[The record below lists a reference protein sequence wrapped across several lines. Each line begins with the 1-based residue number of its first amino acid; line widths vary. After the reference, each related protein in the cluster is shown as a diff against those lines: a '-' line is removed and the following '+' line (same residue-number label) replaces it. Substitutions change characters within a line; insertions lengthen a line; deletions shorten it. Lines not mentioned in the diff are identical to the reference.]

1 VNTFSPVAAA
11 VIGEESREP
20 AQFQILEGDALQE
33 LDSVENGSCKLIV
46 TSPPYNIGKEYER
59 DQRMSL
65 REYARWL
72 DKVISKLCD
81 KVSTDGHVCWQSG
94 NYVEDGEVFPLDTIF
109 YRMFKR
115 RGFKLRNRII
125 WHFNFGLHAQTRF
138 SGRYETLLWFTKSDN
153 YTFNL
158 DPVRVPQLYPGK
170 RHSSKKGKKAGQ
182 PSGNPKGKNPSDF
195 WSFDANVIF
204 KGNPIWDFPNVKS
217 NHPEKTIHPCQ
228 FPSELVERCVL
239 ALTDEGD
246 LVLDPFIGSGTTA
259 IAALKYDRRVIGID
273 RDSRYVQL
281 ARQRI
286 ADRTNLTTRPM
297 GLAVRSPQ
305 PGEAVASIP
314 KEWASPDTGE
324 GSTIGEDNKEEKEEA
339 RYQPGAEARTS
350 AQGFS

>member
-1 VNTFSPVAAA
+1 MNTFSPVVAAA
-11 VIGEESREP
+11 REEDGELGLRS
-20 AQFQILEGDALQE
+20 AQVFEGDALKE
-33 LDSVENGSCKLIV
+33 LDRVENGSCKLVI

-59 DQRMSL
+59 DLRLSL
-65 REYARWL
+65 TEYARWL
-72 DKVISKLCD
+72 DKIVKKLCD
-81 KVSTDGHVCWQSG
+81 KVSTDGHICWQSG
-94 NYVEDGEVFPLDTIF
+94 NFVEDGEVFPLDTFF

-138 SGRYETLLWFTKSDN
+138 SGRYETLLWFTKSDD

-170 RHSSKKGKKAGQ
+170 RHSSKKGEKAGQ

-195 WSFDANVIF
+195 WMFNAEEAL

-217 NHPEKTIHPCQ
+217 NHPEKTMHPCQ

-239 ALTDEGD
+239 ALTNEGD

-286 ADRTNLTTRPM
+286 ADRANLTTRPM

-305 PGEAVASIP
+305 PGEAVATIP
-314 KEWASPDTGE
+314 KEWNSPELGE
-324 GSTIGEDNKEEKEEA
+324 GSGSGEVKEET
-339 RYQPGAEARTS
+339 YTS
-350 AQGFS
+350 GKAATGP

>member
-1 VNTFSPVAAA
+1 MNTFAAVVAAP
-11 VIGEESREP
+11 VDEDQSPEP
-20 AQFQILEGDALQE
+20 EWEIIEGDALTE
-33 LDSVENGSCKLIV
+33 LDGVEDGSCKLIV

-59 DQRMSL
+59 DLRLSL
-65 REYARWL
+65 REYVRWL
-72 DKVISKLCD
+72 DKIADKLCQ
-81 KVSTDGHVCWQSG
+81 KVTDDGHICWQSG
-94 NYVEDGEVFPLDTIF
+94 NFVEAGEVFPLDTFF

-115 RGFKLRNRII
+115 RGLKLRNRII

-158 DPVRVPQLYPGK
+158 DPVREPQLYPGK
-170 RHSSKKGKKAGQ
+170 RHSSKKGAKAGQ

-195 WSFDANVIF
+195 WVFDPKSAFEEHPV
-204 KGNPIWDFPNVKS
+204 WDFPNVKA

-239 ALTDEGD
+239 ALTNEGD
-246 LVLDPFIGSGTTA
+246 RVLDPFIGSGTAA

-286 ADRTNLTTRPM
+286 ADRANLKTRPI

-305 PGEAVASIP
+305 PGEAVATIP
-314 KEWASPDTGE
+314 KEWNSSDLGE
-324 GSTIGEDNKEEKEEA
+324 SIGGRISD
-339 RYQPGAEARTS
+339 
-350 AQGFS
+350 